1 MERRLAA
8 TAGVAIVIAGTLLH
22 IVYGWSGQNALV
34 GLLSP
39 VNESVWE
46 HTKLL
51 VFPVV
56 AVGTVEAVLL
66 HEVRRVA
73 WATLVEAILGALA
86 IVAIFYTYTG
96 ALGTGPILWADI
108 TSFILVVAGGQ
119 WLNLRV
125 LLSSQIP
132 VPPAVVSLLGLLA
145 LLVLYA
151 VWTVSPP
158 DLPVFQPG

>member
-1 MERRLAA
+1 M
-8 TAGVAIVIAGTLLH
+8 
-22 IVYGWSGQNALV
+22 GQLK
-34 GLLSP
+34 
-39 VNESVWE
+39 

-51 VFPVV
+51 VVPVV
-56 AVGTVEAVLL
+56 VAGAVEAVLL

-86 IVAIFYTYTG
+86 IIAIFYTYTG
-96 ALGTGPILWADI
+96 SRGTGPILWADI

-119 WLNLRV
+119 WLYLRV
-125 LLSSQIP
+125 LLSNQIT
-132 VPPAVVSLLGLLA
+132 VPPAVVSVLGLLA

-151 VWTVSPP
+151 IWTAAPP